1 MVFFN
6 TQNSNINYS
15 MKVFFSIFIFVFLI
29 KDLYSQ
35 LNYPIVFVSR
45 NQTQFG
51 HVQFPQMGMLPGMG
65 AFSRFTAVGGK
76 LLIRES
82 SGKIVTLVDSSMSF
96 NGISLYDVQQPCV
109 HWDGDRI
116 LFSGIEHPDSNWRI
130 YEIKKDGTDF
140 QKITHTNRIINL
152 NQFGVAAYKF
162 ERYDDIDPAY
172 LPNGNIIFASTRFP
186 SLDMISG
193 KVATN
198 IFQFDIQTNRIQR
211 ITTERNGAEKPTIDP
226 TNGHIVFTRKWVNI
240 DLPSDV
246 TSSGITRDPSLS
258 IDGANIANIWQLASI
273 RIDADELMLFAGDP
287 RTRVQLSGYRPR
299 IDNKGNL
306 LAVFVPHLPMVM
318 TGGSS
323 GIFHTIRGLHTPK
336 YLVGVNPS
344 TPVYNNLPF
353 GYGIREAPYATD
365 PVMLPDGK
373 IIFSMANSVIDQ
385 NYGLYITDVNASNV
399 TSIISFPNTSELNAE
414 VLLPRTIPPIPF
426 SVLDLDTNSV
436 PPDISNPATLYQSG
450 VFRFDAMNVFSNA
463 PVDVPI
469 EDAPDIKQ
477 NVKIR
482 FFANFQRQDTSG
494 RDHPILIDETD
505 VELAGL
511 VIQGDAP
518 ANVSM
523 FEQLIDENGNILRST
538 SGTIAH
544 VTGFNYAPTG
554 TGTKCVGCHAGH
566 TLIEVAPNI
575 TLNQFTNVSTS
586 ATVIQSS
593 TYNNDTSFSGLKVKD
608 RKARNVNPNVNWIAG
623 SSNNQFVELEWDI
636 LIDVKEIV
644 MYNILP
650 NSVNGTNIKVTDATL
665 KFFRDENVVHE
676 INWTGSLDTAGSFIQ
691 VSPWMTINKLRIEIN
706 SFTGNI
712 FNQSLAGLAEIE
724 TIGRISLENVVSVG
738 NENEIA
744 ETFELRQNYPN
755 PFNPVTKIPFTI
767 PNSGYV
773 TLKIYDITGREVET
787 LVSAGMTSGYKEI
800 LFDASRF
807 ASGVYLYRIEF
818 ESQTSGKYSSSRKM
832 VLLR

>member
-1 MVFFN
+1 MFF
-6 TQNSNINYS
+6 TLQNSNINFR
-15 MKVFFSIFIFVFLI
+15 MKVFFSILTFLFLTQEI
-29 KDLYSQ
+29 QSQ

-51 HVQFPQMGMLPGMG
+51 HAQFPQMGMLPGMG

-76 LLIRES
+76 LMIRET
-82 SGKIVTLVDSSMSF
+82 SGNIVTLVDSSMSF

-109 HWDGDRI
+109 HWDGERI

-130 YEIKKDGTDF
+130 YEIKKDGTGF
-140 QKITHTNRIINL
+140 RKVTHTNRIINL
-152 NQFGVAAYKF
+152 SQFGIAAYKF
-162 ERYDDIDPAY
+162 EKYDDIDPAY

-186 SLDMISG
+186 SIDMISG

-198 IFQFDIQTNRIQR
+198 IFQLDILTNRIQR

-226 TNGHIVFTRKWVNI
+226 INGHIVFTRKWVNI
-240 DLPSDV
+240 DLPSDL
-246 TSSGITRDPSLS
+246 TSNGVTRDPNLS
-258 IDGANIANIWQLASI
+258 IAGSNIANIWQLASM

-287 RTRVQLSGYRPR
+287 RTRVHLSGYRPR
-299 IDNKGNL
+299 IDNNGNL
-306 LAVFVPHLPMVM
+306 LSVFVPHLPMVM
-318 TGGSS
+318 TGGST
-323 GIFHTIRGLHTPK
+323 GIFHTVRGLNSPN
-336 YLVGVNPS
+336 YLVGVNPT
-344 TPVYNNLPF
+344 TPVYQNLPMGF
-353 GYGIREAPYATD
+353 GIRVAPYATD

-385 NYGLYITDVNASNV
+385 NYGLYITDLNATNV
-399 TSIISFPNTSELNAE
+399 TSILSFPNTSELNAE
-414 VLLPRTIPPIPF
+414 VLMPRNIPPIPI
-426 SVLDLDTNSV
+426 SILDLDTNSV

-463 PVDVPI
+463 PVDAPI

-482 FFANFQRQDTSG
+482 FFANFQRQDTAG

-523 FEQLIDENGNILRST
+523 FEQLIDEDGNILRST

-566 TLIEVAPNI
+566 TIIEVAPNI

-586 ATVIQSS
+586 ATVNQSS
-593 TYNNDTSFSGLKVKD
+593 YYNNDTSYSGKKVKD
-608 RKARNVNPNVNWIAG
+608 RKARNPNPNVNWIAG
-623 SSNNQFVELEWDI
+623 YPNNQFIELEWDI
-636 LIDVKEIV
+636 LIDVKEVV

-650 NSVNGTNIKVTDATL
+650 NPVNGTNINITDATL
-665 KFFRDENVVHE
+665 RFFRDENVVHE
-676 INWTGSLDTAGSFIQ
+676 INWTGTLDTSGTFIQ
-691 VSPWMTINKLRIEIN
+691 VSPWMTINKLRVEIN

-712 FNQSLAGLAEIE
+712 FNQNLAGLAEIE
-724 TIGRISLENVVSVG
+724 TIGRISLENVVSVS
-738 NENEIA
+738 NESEIA
-744 ETFELRQNYPN
+744 ETFELKQNFPN
-755 PFNPVTKIPFTI
+755 PFNPVTKIPFSL
-767 PNSGYV
+767 PQPGFVS
-773 TLKIYDITGREVET
+773 LKVYDLTGREIET
-787 LVSAGMTSGYKEI
+787 LVSGNMTQGYKEI
-800 LFDASRF
+800 FFDASRF
-807 ASGVYLYRIEF
+807 ASGIYIYRVIF
-818 ESQTSGKYSSSRKM
+818 ETRDNQKFSASKKM
-832 VLLR
+832 VVLK